1 MCLASLGGLAWT
13 PCTSLALNWTVEG
26 RLSSDVS
33 PCAPC
38 TTRLGRGRAVAV
50 SPELAHPQPAPRP
63 PGTLRPSSAPPA
75 RSRTLLDELG
85 LRNLTPPWSLRLPPA
100 SFPLGFSDSF
110 SLHLGDHKVDGVG
123 RSAADEVGKLILEVR
138 DTVWDT
144 NVAWLHV
151 FPQSENPAGLLP
163 SLCLKQYLVF
173 IED

>member
-1 MCLASLGGLAWT
+1 M
-13 PCTSLALNWTVEG
+13 
-26 RLSSDVS
+26 
-33 PCAPC
+33 
-38 TTRLGRGRAVAV
+38 AV
-50 SPELAHPQPAPRP
+50 SPELAHPQAAPRP
-63 PGTLRPSSAPPA
+63 PGTLWPSSAPPA

-110 SLHLGDHKVDGVG
+110 SLHLGAL
-123 RSAADEVGKLILEVR
+123 RLMELAAQLQMEVGKLILEVR